1 MKLSVGN
8 LRQSRALYANRLVH
22 AHRERVPTVLSSSSA
37 QVGSV
42 LLRIPVSVSVAAG
55 RFCLSSMSSGS
66 VRPVG
71 LKMIRTAVIPVLLG
85 LICARQA
92 AAAPDAPDAQGTEA
106 ASVRTFPS
114 LAPVEL

>member
-22 AHRERVPTVLSSSSA
+22 AHRERVPTVLSSSSP

-42 LLRIPVSVSVAAG
+42 LLRIPVSVSVSVAAG
-55 RFCLSSMSSGS
+55 RFCLSSISSGS

-85 LICARQA
+85 VICARQA
-92 AAAPDAPDAQGTEA
+92 AAAPDAQGTEA
-106 ASVRTFPS
+106 ASVRTLTS